1 MSSQKIKLRYKDRD
15 ILFKKE
21 YTQLKIRVTLN
32 WLEVFM
38 LLITSFFIVLKISLS
53 FNFGTIL
60 PSTGI
65 AILSSLVIIF
75 TFSYFRN
82 YHLKI
87 TRFDKEDIYK
97 KISNDLIEG
106 AKNNE

>member
-21 YTQLKIRVTLN
+21 YTQLKIRVVLN
-32 WLEVFM
+32 WLEVFV
-38 LLITSFFIVLKISLS
+38 LLMVSFFILLKISLS
-53 FNFGTIL
+53 LNIGALL
-60 PSTGI
+60 PNLGI
-65 AILSSLVIIF
+65 SILSSLAIVF
-75 TFSYFRN
+75 SFSYFRN

-106 AKNNE
+106 SKK